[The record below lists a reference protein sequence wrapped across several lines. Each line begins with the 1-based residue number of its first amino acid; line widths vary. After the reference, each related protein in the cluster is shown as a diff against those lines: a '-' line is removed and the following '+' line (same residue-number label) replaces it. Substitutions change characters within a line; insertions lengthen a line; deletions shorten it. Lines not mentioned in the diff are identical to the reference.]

1 MIVELVNHKSEI
13 QFMGQRNLW
22 LTLSAALILISFA
35 SLIFRGLNFG
45 VDFTG
50 GLLMEVSFEKPVDLQ
65 DLREDLAKAGYPDAQ
80 VQSFGGANEALIRML
95 PRDETN
101 STDQGNA
108 LLQVLREIDGSAQ
121 LRRTEFVGPQVG
133 RELAERGGTA
143 LIFTLLMVSFYVM
156 FRFQWKFS
164 VGAVVALIHDVVITT
179 GIFSVLQLPFDL
191 TVIAALLAVVGYSL
205 NDTIV
210 VFDRIRENFKKIRGG
225 DVVSIVNTSIND
237 TLGRTINTAMTV
249 FIVVV
254 VLFFLGGEAVRGF
267 SAALIIG
274 VIVGTYS
281 SIYIASAILLLL
293 GLTREDLLV
302 DKKIE
307 DDGQP

>member
-1 MIVELVNHKSEI
+1 MELLNHKSEI
-13 QFMGQRNLW
+13 QFMGQRKFWLILS
-22 LTLSAALILISFA
+22 LTLVLISFA

-50 GLLMEVSFEKPVDLQ
+50 GLLMEVSFDKSVDLQ
-65 DLREDLAKAGYPDAQ
+65 ALRTDLAEAGYADAQ

-108 LLQVLREIDGSAQ
+108 LLKVLHEIDSSAQ

-133 RELAERGGTA
+133 RELAEKGGTA
-143 LIFTLLMVSFYVM
+143 LIFTLLMIMVYVM
-156 FRFQWKFS
+156 FRFQWKFA
-164 VGAVVALIHDVVITT
+164 VGAVVALIHDVVITV
-179 GIFSVLQLPFDL
+179 GVFSVLHLPFDL
-191 TVIAALLAVVGYSL
+191 TVIAALLAVIGYSL

-225 DVVSIVNTSIND
+225 DVVSITNLSINE
-237 TLGRTINTAMTV
+237 TLGRTINTSMTV
-249 FIVVV
+249 LIVVV
-254 VLFFLGGEAVRGF
+254 VLFFFGGDALRGF

-274 VIVGTYS
+274 VVVGTYS
-281 SIYIASAILLLL
+281 SIYVASAILLSL

>member
-1 MIVELVNHKSEI
+1 
-13 QFMGQRNLW
+13 MGQRKFW
-22 LTLSAALILISFA
+22 LALSLALVLISFA

-50 GLLMEVSFEKPVDLQ
+50 GLLMEVSFDKSVDLQ
-65 DLREDLAKAGYPDAQ
+65 ALRTDLAEAGYADAQ
-80 VQSFGGANEALIRML
+80 VQSLGGANDALIRMM

-108 LLQVLREIDGSAQ
+108 LLKVLREIDSSAQ

-133 RELAERGGTA
+133 RELAEKGGTA
-143 LIFTLLMVSFYVM
+143 LIFTLLMIMIYVM

-164 VGAVVALIHDVVITT
+164 VGAVVALVHDVIITV
-179 GIFSVLQLPFDL
+179 GVFSLLQLPFDL
-191 TVIAALLAVVGYSL
+191 TVIAALLAIIGYSL

-210 VFDRIRENFKKIRGG
+210 VFDRIRENFRKIRGG
-225 DVVSIVNTSIND
+225 DVASITNLSINE
-237 TLGRTINTAMTV
+237 TLGRTINTSVTV

-254 VLFFLGGEAVRGF
+254 VLFFFGGDALRGF

-274 VIVGTYS
+274 VVVGTYS
-281 SIYIASAILLLL
+281 SIYIASALLLTL
-293 GLTREDLLV
+293 GFTREDLLV

>member
-1 MIVELVNHKSEI
+1 
-13 QFMGQRNLW
+13 MGQRKFW
-22 LTLSAALILISFA
+22 LALSLALVLISFA

-50 GLLMEVSFEKPVDLQ
+50 GLLMEVSFDKSVDLQ
-65 DLREDLAKAGYPDAQ
+65 ALRTDLAEAGYADAQ
-80 VQSFGGANEALIRML
+80 VQSLGGANDALIRMM

-108 LLQVLREIDGSAQ
+108 LLKVLREIDSSAQ

-133 RELAERGGTA
+133 RELAEKGGTA
-143 LIFTLLMVSFYVM
+143 LIFTLLMIMIYVM

-164 VGAVVALIHDVVITT
+164 VGAVVALVHDVIITV
-179 GIFSVLQLPFDL
+179 GVFSLLQLPFDL
-191 TVIAALLAVVGYSL
+191 TVIAALLAIIGYSL

-225 DVVSIVNTSIND
+225 DVASITNLSINE
-237 TLGRTINTAMTV
+237 TLGRTINTSVTV

-254 VLFFLGGEAVRGF
+254 VLFFFGGDALRGF

-274 VIVGTYS
+274 VVVGTYS
-281 SIYIASAILLLL
+281 SIYIASALLLTL
-293 GLTREDLLV
+293 GFTREDLLV

>member
-1 MIVELVNHKSEI
+1 MELLNHKSEI
-13 QFMGQRNLW
+13 QFMGQRKFW
-22 LTLSAALILISFA
+22 LILSLSLVLIAFA

-50 GLLMEVSFEKPVDLQ
+50 GLLMEVSFDKSVDLQ
-65 DLREDLAKAGYPDAQ
+65 ALRTDLAEAGYTDAQ

-101 STDQGNA
+101 SADQSNA
-108 LLQVLREIDGSAQ
+108 LLEVLREIDSSAQ

-133 RELAERGGTA
+133 RELAEKGGTA
-143 LIFTLLMVSFYVM
+143 LIFTLLMIMVYVM
-156 FRFQWKFS
+156 FRFQWKFA
-164 VGAVVALIHDVVITT
+164 VGAVVALIHDVVITI
-179 GIFSVLQLPFDL
+179 GVFSVLHLPFDL
-191 TVIAALLAVVGYSL
+191 TVIAALLAVIGYSL

-210 VFDRIRENFKKIRGG
+210 VFDRIRENFRKIRGG
-225 DVVSIVNTSIND
+225 DVASITNLSINE
-237 TLGRTINTAMTV
+237 TLGRTINTSMTV

-254 VLFFLGGEAVRGF
+254 VLFFFGGDALRGF

-274 VIVGTYS
+274 VVVGTYS
-281 SIYIASAILLLL
+281 SIYIASALLLLL

-302 DKKIE
+302 EKKIE

>member
-1 MIVELVNHKSEI
+1 
-13 QFMGQRNLW
+13 MGQRKVW
-22 LTLSAALILISFA
+22 LTLSVALVLISLA
-35 SLIFRGLNFG
+35 SLLFRGLNFG

-65 DLREDLAKAGYPDAQ
+65 ALRDDLGKAGYPDAQ

-108 LLQVLREIDGSAQ
+108 ILKVLREIDGSAQ
-121 LRRTEFVGPQVG
+121 LQRTEFVGPQVG

-143 LIFTLLMVSFYVM
+143 LIFTLLMISIYVM

-164 VGAVVALIHDVVITT
+164 VGAVSALIHDVVITADV
-179 GIFSVLQLPFDL
+179 FSLLHLPFDL
-191 TVIAALLAVVGYSL
+191 TVIAALLAVIGYSL

-210 VFDRIRENFKKIRGG
+210 VFDRIRENFRKVRGG
-225 DVVSIVNTSIND
+225 DVASIVNLSINE
-237 TLGRTINTAMTV
+237 TLGRTINTTMTV

-254 VLFFLGGEAVRGF
+254 VLFFFGGEAVRGF

-274 VIVGTYS
+274 VVVGTYS

-293 GLTREDLLV
+293 SLTRDDLLV

>member
-1 MIVELVNHKSEI
+1 
-13 QFMGQRNLW
+13 MGQRKFW
-22 LTLSAALILISFA
+22 LTLSLALVLISFA

-50 GLLMEVSFEKPVDLQ
+50 GLLMEVSFDKSVDLQ
-65 DLREDLAKAGYPDAQ
+65 ALRTDLAEAGYADAQ
-80 VQSFGGANEALIRML
+80 VQSLGGANDALIRMM

-108 LLQVLREIDGSAQ
+108 LLKVLREIDSSAQ

-133 RELAERGGTA
+133 RELAEKGGTA
-143 LIFTLLMVSFYVM
+143 LIFTLLMIMIYVM

-164 VGAVVALIHDVVITT
+164 VGAVVALVHDVIITV
-179 GIFSVLQLPFDL
+179 GVFSLLQLPFDL
-191 TVIAALLAVVGYSL
+191 TVIAALLAIIGYSL

-225 DVVSIVNTSIND
+225 DVASITNLSINE
-237 TLGRTINTAMTV
+237 TLGRTINTSVTV

-254 VLFFLGGEAVRGF
+254 VLFFFGGDALRGF

-274 VIVGTYS
+274 VVVGTYS
-281 SIYIASAILLLL
+281 SIYIASALLLTL
-293 GLTREDLLV
+293 GFTREDLLV